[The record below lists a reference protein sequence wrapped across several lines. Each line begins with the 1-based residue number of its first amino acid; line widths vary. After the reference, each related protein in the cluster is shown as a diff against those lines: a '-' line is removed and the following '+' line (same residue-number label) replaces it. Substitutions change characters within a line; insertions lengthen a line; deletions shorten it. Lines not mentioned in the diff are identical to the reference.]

1 MFRKISILA
10 LALFLA
16 VAPALAAG
24 KLTVN
29 QEVMNAYDSYGSVQ
43 ADVFAEVENTGDS
56 PVEFSAGLLELLD
69 AQGNTIDSTDYVYCY
84 PSVLAPGE
92 KGYVIVNMY
101 PENAAAPTDIA
112 QYKLNLTGKDTDTT
126 IPRLTSTGVYENDV
140 SDGYW
145 TYDYLTAEITNDSQA
160 IAYDYYVVY
169 AVKDAEGNLIYAT
182 YYPTYSIGIP
192 VGGSAYVRTFMPD
205 GALAYQDA
213 NGKVA
218 ATVETIAYE
227 STD

>member
-1 MFRKISILA
+1 
-10 LALFLA
+10 
-16 VAPALAAG
+16 
-24 KLTVN
+24 
-29 QEVMNAYDSYGSVQ
+29 
-43 ADVFAEVENTGDS
+43 
-56 PVEFSAGLLELLD
+56 
-69 AQGNTIDSTDYVYCY
+69 
-84 PSVLAPGE
+84 
-92 KGYVIVNMY
+92 MY

-213 NGKVA
+213 TARSLRRSKPSPMKAPIDPVRRHFADGVIYRKFG
-218 ATVETIAYE
+218 IP
-227 STD
+227 